1 MPFFPAARQRR
12 PIRRSPCGYA
22 APERAVSPRH
32 ARRVAGRGQH
42 QSEIHET
49 VRAHISCRRFPRR
62 GQLPLA
68 PGPWRHRARL
78 SQRGPSP
85 SHFSR
90 APGSRDH
97 PRADLLGVRAV
108 SLGFLAVDRAASD
121 EHGIASL
128 SLDQRCRP
136 SGPTPCGSFRRA
148 RGSCLRTSAWSPVGI
163 TTATM
168 RRRST
173 KDRPSR
179 PRPDRGRR
187 QAAGRRDTPAAAP
200 TRIQHDS
207 RRPSHHAHR
216 TLRGSTTPGRRGNR
230 RSPPTER
237 DTGRTP
243 TTPTSTSSSGPV
255 PASSGAARSR
265 TRKAGSAGTSGSSSR
280 AGDRDPLDERLGP
293 SRRSPRRR
301 RDHVGGVGRLT
312 RPLPPLP
319 EPRASS
325 GVARRCRLRFGR
337 RAREPWQDGEYAY
350 RTTCS
355 RRRRDL

>member
-1 MPFFPAARQRR
+1 MVHRRGSAQLAVLSSCSATPADTTFPLRLYSSRARRIASTRSQS
-12 PIRRSPCGYA
+12 RRSRT
-22 APERAVSPRH
+22 APERDPEDCPR
-32 ARRVAGRGQH
+32 
-42 QSEIHET
+42 T
-49 VRAHISCRRFPRR
+49 YSCRRFPRR
-62 GQLPLA
+62 GQPPLA

-78 SQRGPSP
+78 SQRGHSP

-128 SLDQRCRP
+128 SIDQRCRP

-207 RRPSHHAHR
+207 RRPSHHVHR
-216 TLRGSTTPGRRGNR
+216 TLRGSTTPG
-230 RSPPTER
+230 
-237 DTGRTP
+237 
-243 TTPTSTSSSGPV
+243 
-255 PASSGAARSR
+255 
-265 TRKAGSAGTSGSSSR
+265 
-280 AGDRDPLDERLGP
+280 
-293 SRRSPRRR
+293 
-301 RDHVGGVGRLT
+301 
-312 RPLPPLP
+312 
-319 EPRASS
+319 
-325 GVARRCRLRFGR
+325 
-337 RAREPWQDGEYAY
+337 
-350 RTTCS
+350 
-355 RRRRDL
+355 